1 MDQRQDSASLGAVDF
16 NCIFCAIAAKRAPAA
31 LVYESSDALA
41 FLDIHPI
48 AEGHLLV
55 VPRKHCRNLF
65 DIDDESGRSVMH
77 AARVVARA
85 VRAAFRADGMNL
97 FQSSERAG
105 GQDVFHFHFHL
116 IPRFSS
122 DGLMARDGND
132 RMMRW
137 RARGNPNRE
146 ELAQIAEKIRLH
158 IEEPA
163 SRAEVSR

>member
-1 MDQRQDSASLGAVDF
+1 MNHVDF

-31 LVYESSDALA
+31 FVYESTDALG

-48 AEGHLLV
+48 TEGHLLI

-65 DIDDESGRSVMH
+65 DIDDASGKSVMH
-77 AARVVARA
+77 AARVVARGM
-85 VRAAFRADGMNL
+85 RAAFNADGMNL

-116 IPRFSS
+116 LPRFFG
-122 DGLMARDGND
+122 DGLMARDGHD

-137 RARGNPNRE
+137 RARGNPTQAD
-146 ELAQIAEKIRLH
+146 LDAIAEKIRAH
-158 IEEPA
+158 IIEGP
-163 SRAEVSR
+163 V